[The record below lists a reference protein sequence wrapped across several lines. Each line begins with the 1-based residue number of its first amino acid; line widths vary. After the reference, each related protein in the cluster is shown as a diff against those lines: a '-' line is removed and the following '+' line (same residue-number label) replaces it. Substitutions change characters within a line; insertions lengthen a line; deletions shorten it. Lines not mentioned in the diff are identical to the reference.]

1 MSIKNHDI
9 LFERQVSL
17 TESDPG
23 FVEIMIDDL
32 AALVSVKE
40 LQEALNYCNHSSNTS
55 SSSNT
60 SNRKD
65 DVIAKELWK
74 VKRRS
79 SISKDNIGSVVRPY
93 TYRVPKEPVLSASFV
108 EGVDPEIL
116 EIPYDLYIDLI
127 INVREFRDFKAL
139 YEISVTL
146 ASNQYTDAYKDTL
159 YHKSLVEKEFF
170 KILSTPIEDLIV
182 SLIGECEIEKESG
195 FDYIGEN

>member
-1 MSIKNHDI
+1 MSIENHDI

-40 LQEALNYCNHSSNTS
+40 LQEALNYCNRSSNTS

-74 VKRRS
+74 EIYLEERER
-79 SISKDNIGSVVRPY
+79 VR
-93 TYRVPKEPVLSASFV
+93 TS
-108 EGVDPEIL
+108 
-116 EIPYDLYIDLI
+116 
-127 INVREFRDFKAL
+127 
-139 YEISVTL
+139 
-146 ASNQYTDAYKDTL
+146 TDAADHANKAVEEFYKTFEVAMSIIIFCIL
-159 YHKSLVEKEFF
+159 IYPIVVGFINPEYLAIKE
-170 KILSTPIEDLIV
+170 LLGA
-182 SLIGECEIEKESG
+182 L
-195 FDYIGEN
+195 